1 MNISI
6 KVIINLIYSDV
17 NNAHILFI
25 MIEIWNNEVNT
36 MIEIGYWLV
45 DRSY

>member
-25 MIEIWNNEVNT
+25 MIEIWNNQVIT
-36 MIEIGYWLV
+36 IIELAYWLV